1 MGPDPGEAQFNQLF
15 EASSSDYIL
24 ITERSGKGMDM
35 LKKQLRRFAQ
45 EESGQDIIEYCLML
59 VFVALAVATLTPS
72 IKDQVSK
79 VFSEAVSALS

>member
-1 MGPDPGEAQFNQLF
+1 
-15 EASSSDYIL
+15 
-24 ITERSGKGMDM
+24 MDT
-35 LKKQLRRFAQ
+35 LKKQFRRFAQ

-79 VFSEAVSALS
+79 VFSEAVSALA

>member
-1 MGPDPGEAQFNQLF
+1 
-15 EASSSDYIL
+15 
-24 ITERSGKGMDM
+24 MDT

-59 VFVALAVATLTPS
+59 VFVALAVAAGTPS

-79 VFSEAVSALS
+79 VFSEAVSALT

>member
-1 MGPDPGEAQFNQLF
+1 
-15 EASSSDYIL
+15 
-24 ITERSGKGMDM
+24 MDT

-59 VFVALAVATLTPS
+59 VFVALAVASLTPN

-79 VFSEAVSALS
+79 VFSEAVSALT